1 MNLNNS
7 DNQHEAPCCSAFWEH
22 QSKLIHGSQH
32 AMRHDTFYSCLSI
45 FFYSYY
51 FLLFCY
57 FVVTFSI
64 MFCDVHRLSVY
75 LNMLIV
81 TVFEIHSLILYVCM
95 IMQPQVSYADLLLK
109 VFQINLKTVGSSIR
123 FRLE

>member
-1 MNLNNS
+1 
-7 DNQHEAPCCSAFWEH
+7 
-22 QSKLIHGSQH
+22 
-32 AMRHDTFYSCLSI
+32 
-45 FFYSYY
+45 
-51 FLLFCY
+51 
-57 FVVTFSI
+57 

-81 TVFEIHSLILYVCM
+81 TVVEIHSLILDVCM

-123 FRLE
+123 FHVSKKYNFNQSMTALNYITYESHKMLMIALLKHYHQHLIVITNMSKQT